1 MAKAAPTGLLGQ
13 TLNLQQSDPPTPRKR
28 SPYSES
34 WKPRISHDKRSFADA
49 IGLRILRWTDI
60 IGRVR
65 FREKKAGGSELEME
79 GGFRT
84 LEAGKERC
92 HDAGPRAKPAGDPP
106 PPETGKGKGRV
117 GLFLGTCR
125 RGPRFSASDP
135 QDRETVLP

>member
-1 MAKAAPTGLLGQ
+1 
-13 TLNLQQSDPPTPRKR
+13 
-28 SPYSES
+28 
-34 WKPRISHDKRSFADA
+34 
-49 IGLRILRWTDI
+49 
-60 IGRVR
+60 
-65 FREKKAGGSELEME
+65 ME

-106 PPETGKGKGRV
+106 RPETGKGKGRV